1 MKAVASNVQR
11 TGFVDLRKN
20 PVGPSFRTSSAM
32 LRNDGSCA
40 TVRSREVVRPLS
52 VKRLIQNGPGQR
64 NRSRETHMLG

>member
-1 MKAVASNVQR
+1 MKAVASNMQR
-11 TGFVDLRKN
+11 IKYANRRKR
-20 PVGPSFRTSSAM
+20 PVRPSFRTSSAM

-40 TVRSREVVRPLS
+40 TVRLREVVRPLS